1 MRIIGGDYK
10 GKKLVLPNDK
20 KTRPLKDLVKESIF
34 NLIHHSK
41 KINLDIRNSLILD
54 LFSGSGSFGLECISR
69 GAKKVTFVEN
79 YSEAIKILKRNVSL
93 IKNSDKYEII
103 NENIFYLFENINK
116 YKFKTDIIFLDPPFK
131 EKKLN
136 ELINKILKSNILN
149 KNGLIIAHRHKKDN
163 LEITKNLNIIDERS
177 YGISKIIIGN

>member
-10 GKKLVLPNDK
+10 GKKLILPNDK

-41 KINLDIRNSLILD
+41 KINLNLRNSTVLD

-79 YSEAIKILKRNVSL
+79 YSEAIKILKKNVSL

-103 NENIFYLFENINK
+103 NEDIFYLFENINK
-116 YKFKTDIIFLDPPFK
+116 YKLKTDIIFLDPPFK
-131 EKKLN
+131 EKKVN
-136 ELINKILKSNILN
+136 ELINKILKTNILN
-149 KNGLIIAHRHKKDN
+149 KNGLIITHRHKKDN
-163 LEITKNLNIIDERS
+163 LEITKNLKIIDERS

>member
-41 KINLDIRNSLILD
+41 KINLDIHNSLILD

-69 GAKKVTFVEN
+69 GAKKVTFVEKTVTEN
-79 YSEAIKILKRNVSL
+79 LFGRFFFVIVS
-93 IKNSDKYEII
+93 K
-103 NENIFYLFENINK
+103 
-116 YKFKTDIIFLDPPFK
+116 
-131 EKKLN
+131 
-136 ELINKILKSNILN
+136 
-149 KNGLIIAHRHKKDN
+149 
-163 LEITKNLNIIDERS
+163 
-177 YGISKIIIGN
+177 